1 MSLLPRRS
9 VRTQL
14 IVWNVVALALLLG
27 VLGVIVRYA
36 VAGILM
42 AQVDR
47 DLAVRARRF
56 GPPPGQPGPPPPPP
70 QDGGPRPPE
79 GQPPPPSPPNGD
91 APPPAEPGRFTAR
104 LLDRNGHSVT
114 PDGDAGPWDD
124 AAFQAAAQG
133 QTVYSTVTVD
143 GEPLRVLSRPF
154 RDPFAGEAV
163 AQLPYPLGE
172 VRRALAGLDRALLIL
187 LPVGLICAGLA
198 GAVLTDRVLRPVR
211 RLTETAAH
219 VGAQDL
225 TARLPVTGDDE
236 FAALARTFNAMLA
249 RLGAGFQEREE
260 LVARL
265 QRLIVQ
271 QRRFTADASH
281 ELKTPLTVIKA
292 NTSLALGDP
301 TLDEDSRQ
309 TLGDIDRAAE
319 MMSRL
324 VQDLL
329 LLARSDEGQL
339 GRDRVELSL
348 GDVLARAASGVRRPG
363 RAPVTLEIA
372 ESPPRVWGNE
382 DELVRLFGNLLE
394 NAARHTPPTGRITV
408 TANHAASTVRVRVC
422 DTGTGI
428 APEHLPHLGERFYRV
443 DPARARKDGGSGLGL
458 AISRSIAE
466 AHGGTLMFESK
477 LGTGTVVT
485 VTLPAANG

>member
-1 MSLLPRRS
+1 M
-9 VRTQL
+9 
-14 IVWNVVALALLLG
+14 
-27 VLGVIVRYA
+27 
-36 VAGILM
+36 
-42 AQVDR
+42 
-47 DLAVRARRF
+47 
-56 GPPPGQPGPPPPPP
+56 
-70 QDGGPRPPE
+70 
-79 GQPPPPSPPNGD
+79 
-91 APPPAEPGRFTAR
+91 
-104 LLDRNGHSVT
+104 
-114 PDGDAGPWDD
+114 
-124 AAFQAAAQG
+124 
-133 QTVYSTVTVD
+133 
-143 GEPLRVLSRPF
+143 
-154 RDPFAGEAV
+154 
-163 AQLPYPLGE
+163 
-172 VRRALAGLDRALLIL
+172 
-187 LPVGLICAGLA
+187 
-198 GAVLTDRVLRPVR
+198 
-211 RLTETAAH
+211 
-219 VGAQDL
+219 
-225 TARLPVTGDDE
+225 
-236 FAALARTFNAMLA
+236 
-249 RLGAGFQEREE
+249 
-260 LVARL
+260 ARL